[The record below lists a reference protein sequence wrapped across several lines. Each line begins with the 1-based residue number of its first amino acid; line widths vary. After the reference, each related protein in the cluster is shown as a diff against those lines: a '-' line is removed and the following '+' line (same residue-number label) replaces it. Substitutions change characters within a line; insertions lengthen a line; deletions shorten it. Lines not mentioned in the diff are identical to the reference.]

1 MKKSGLLFSFIITI
15 VVFVSC
21 GPSRNENSAMSSSEK
36 SVYDT
41 SSAISAGATDAGQMS
56 SSAAVE
62 AGSDTNRKFIRT
74 AELRFR
80 VPDVTKT
87 TYKIEDITR
96 ANGGFVSYTNLSSR
110 VDYEEDKSVSADS
123 TLIITHYTISNS
135 MTLRVPN
142 TELDTLLKQL
152 APLVEFLDYRIIK
165 ATDVGLDLLANRLTR
180 QRSQKLD
187 SRLSKITDDSKSKAV
202 DVTKAAESMEY
213 SAEKADQALVSS
225 LSLNDQIRFSTV
237 TLEIYQRKSVKYNL
251 IANEKNVEAY
261 KPGFWYQAG
270 EAVSSGFEL
279 LKEFVL
285 FLLQIWWLLIV
296 IALLFWGY
304 PRYKKWRASSK

>member
-1 MKKSGLLFSFIITI
+1 
-15 VVFVSC
+15 
-21 GPSRNENSAMSSSEK
+21 
-36 SVYDT
+36 
-41 SSAISAGATDAGQMS
+41 
-56 SSAAVE
+56 
-62 AGSDTNRKFIRT
+62 
-74 AELRFR
+74 
-80 VPDVTKT
+80 
-87 TYKIEDITR
+87 
-96 ANGGFVSYTNLSSR
+96 
-110 VDYEEDKSVSADS
+110 
-123 TLIITHYTISNS
+123 

-152 APLVEFLDYRIIK
+152 APLVEFLDYGIIK

-180 QRSQKLD
+180 HRSQKLD

>member
-1 MKKSGLLFSFIITI
+1 MKKSVLLLSLFFTII
-15 VVFVSC
+15 VLVGC

-110 VDYEEDKSVSADS
+110 VEYEEDKSVSADS

-165 ATDVGLDLLANRLTR
+165 ATDVWLDLLANRLTR